1 MSHDHKTWEEF
12 NKLDESQAMMAA
24 LYTSIESKL
33 KPKGSNFT
41 PPKKKRKK
49 NRK

>member
-1 MSHDHKTWEEF
+1 MENEIKSFHQF
-12 NKLDESQAMMAA
+12 NSFDESYALQAAF
-24 LYTSIESKL
+24 YESMLARL

-49 NRK
+49 KK